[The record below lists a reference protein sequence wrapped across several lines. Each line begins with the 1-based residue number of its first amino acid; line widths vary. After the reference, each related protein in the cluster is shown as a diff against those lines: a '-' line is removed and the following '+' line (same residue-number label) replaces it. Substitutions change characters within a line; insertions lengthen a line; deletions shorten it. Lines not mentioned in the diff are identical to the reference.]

1 MEANKIQ
8 TRAYFTGNALYH
20 PAYKSFAS
28 NYSDLKSKFPNA
40 DLATK
45 GSVFLGTYLGLTDEK
60 INYIKTT
67 VDNFFEEFK
76 K

>member
-20 PAYKSFAS
+20 PAYKDFAS
-28 NYSDLKSKFPNA
+28 NYNNLKSEFRNA
-40 DLATK
+40 DLATR

-60 INYIKTT
+60 INYIKDT
-67 VDNFFEEFK
+67 VDNFFKEFEK
-76 K
+76 